1 MFLQVLLFLFFK
13 KTLFLSISPPF
24 FLNEMLKSFVKITHY
39 LKTLGKF
46 IGPGFMIAVG

>member
-1 MFLQVLLFLFFK
+1 MFLQVLLFLFL
-13 KTLFLSISPPF
+13 KTLFLSISPPPLF
-24 FLNEMLKSFVKITHY
+24 FNEMLKSFVKITHY